1 MRKKPGPRIKKG
13 KTMTSAGI
21 ILIALLILILIAA
34 TSTGLFS
41 SSLVMQNPFLT
52 KDVQTAV
59 SVSRDDVVIFI
70 SGGNDVADL
79 REIIICINGV
89 QLTEDQARQHIYSNT
104 CTFRGV
110 VEGVSGSR
118 DISIKGVFSDGVTTT
133 LRCCKIE
140 CT

>member
-1 MRKKPGPRIKKG
+1 
-13 KTMTSAGI
+13 MTSAGI

-59 SVSRDDVVIFI
+59 SVSGDDVVIFI
-70 SGGNDVADL
+70 SGGNDAADL

>member
-1 MRKKPGPRIKKG
+1 
-13 KTMTSAGI
+13 MTSAGI

-59 SVSRDDVVIFI
+59 SVSGDDVVIFI
-70 SGGNDVADL
+70 SGGNDAADL

-89 QLTEDQARQHIYSNT
+89 QLTEDQARQHIYSNI

-110 VEGVSGSR
+110 VEGVSESR
-118 DISIKGVFSDGVTTT
+118 DISIKRVFSDGVTTT